1 MTTVSR
7 LHRLCGWSVRCA
19 SAAFAL
25 IICASAFADP
35 SKDGPVISKHAVAHK
50 KNVRKVCYIY
60 ISGSGIPQP
69 CERLGTI
76 PTTAIPLQIVGRN
89 PVEIEK

>member
-7 LHRLCGWSVRCA
+7 FLRLSGWSVRCA

-25 IICASAFADP
+25 VICASAFADP
-35 SKDGPVISKHAVAHK
+35 SKNVVVPSKHEAQK
-50 KNVRKVCYIY
+50 KGARKVCYIY
-60 ISGSGIPQP
+60 ISGSAIPQP

-76 PTTAIPLQIVGRN
+76 PTTAIPMDIIGGYSDLH
-89 PVEIEK
+89 PK